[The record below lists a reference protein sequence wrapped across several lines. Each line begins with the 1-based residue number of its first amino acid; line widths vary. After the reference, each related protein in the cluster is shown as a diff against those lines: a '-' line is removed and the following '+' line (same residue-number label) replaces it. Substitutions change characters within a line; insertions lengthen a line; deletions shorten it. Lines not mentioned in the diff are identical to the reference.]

1 MGAGFDFVPCVQTP
15 EEYGRYII
23 RESGR
28 FDFDKNL
35 ESFYNY
41 KQYGEQSIWQQGG
54 RFNECGYA
62 AYQDAVPL
70 EELLR

>member
-35 ESFYNY
+35 ESFYNH
-41 KQYGEQSIWQQGG
+41 KQYGEQSIRQQGG
-54 RFNECGYA
+54 QFNKCGYA
-62 AYQDAVPL
+62 AYQGAV
-70 EELLR
+70 RWRSC